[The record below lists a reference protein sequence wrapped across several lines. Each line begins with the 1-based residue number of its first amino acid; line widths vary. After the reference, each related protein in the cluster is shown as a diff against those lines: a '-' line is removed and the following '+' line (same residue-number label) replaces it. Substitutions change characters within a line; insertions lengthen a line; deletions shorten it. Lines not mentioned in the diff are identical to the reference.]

1 MACAILLH
9 PRRMRQAALLV
20 ICLLLLTH
28 CIKLRGQTVMDTK
41 PEMIPAGP
49 HPQGW
54 WPRDGLAPRKA
65 YAGPQACAS
74 CHPAETASW
83 KTSEM
88 AHAIKPAAESQFLR
102 AHPHLS
108 YQRGPYTYRIDT
120 AGGRAL
126 YTVTDGQHKLSIPLL
141 WAYGTGVVGQAFVF
155 FVNGTYY
162 EAEVAYYPVLNGL
175 DVVAGLIRTMPP
187 SLSEAFGLPLSA
199 AAAGQCIS
207 CHTTAAVTEKELR
220 VDSMILG
227 VTCEACHGP
236 GARHVAAMKGLDK
249 KSTPEAAYVF
259 NPGKL
264 HGEDL
269 ENFCG
274 ACHRTSLRV
283 IKEGLH
289 GLDTVHYEPYRLEM
303 SQCWIMSQRITCT
316 TCHNPHQ
323 PLERNS
329 AAYDSACLSC
339 HLSKAG
345 PVTASHPGKACPVAT
360 RNCASCHMPKCRL
373 PLAPFKMSD
382 HFIRV
387 VGPNDACAKS

>member
-1 MACAILLH
+1 MLV
-9 PRRMRQAALLV
+9 ALSGAQLY
-20 ICLLLLTH
+20 
-28 CIKLRGQTVMDTK
+28 GQTVMDTK
-41 PEMIPAGP
+41 PELIPSEP
-49 HPQGW
+49 HPAGW
-54 WPRDGLAPRKA
+54 WPNDGLAPRQT
-65 YAGPQACAS
+65 YVGPEACAS

-83 KTSEM
+83 KTSQM
-88 AHAIKPAAESQFLR
+88 AHAIKPAAESKFLR

-108 YQRGPYTYRIDT
+108 YKRGPYTYRIDT
-120 AGGRAL
+120 AGGHAL
-126 YTVTDGQHKLSIPLL
+126 YTVTDGQHELSIPLL
-141 WAYGTGVVGQAFVF
+141 WAYGTGVVGQAYVF
-155 FVNGTYY
+155 RINGVYY
-162 EAEVAYYPVLNGL
+162 EAVVAYYPVLDGL

-187 SLSEAFGLPLSA
+187 DLPRAFGLPLSSDA
-199 AAAGQCIS
+199 AQQCIS
-207 CHTTAAVTEKELR
+207 CHTTAAVTGKQLR
-220 VDSMILG
+220 VNSMILG

-236 GARHVAAMKGLDK
+236 GARHVAVM
-249 KSTPEAAYVF
+249 EARGKQSAPNATF
-259 NPGKL
+259 IFSPAKL
-264 HGEDL
+264 HPPDL

-283 IKEGLH
+283 IREGLH

-323 PLERNS
+323 PLERHT

-345 PVTASHPGKACPVAT
+345 PVTASHPAKACPVAA
-360 RNCASCHMPKCRL
+360 RDCASCHMPKCRL